1 MDIENIIYLVIG
13 VGWFLW
19 NAYRKS
25 QAGKEP
31 SKPKTRRQ
39 APADEQPSSEPFKS
53 LEDMIL
59 EQFGEKLPPEPVV
72 VQSTV
77 HKNQDKFLNSD
88 LTHSHLSD
96 DYEMSKTEMKSHR
109 VERQVRVLEVEEAE
123 EESLIDQIM
132 PNGFDLRQAIV
143 MNAVLERPYS

>member
-1 MDIENIIYLVIG
+1 MEIENIIYLVIG

-25 QAGKEP
+25 QATKKT
-31 SKPKTRRQ
+31 SSPKTTRQ
-39 APADEQPSSEPFKS
+39 VPVDEPASEHFKS

-59 EQFGEKLPPEPVV
+59 EQFGEKQTPKPVV
-72 VQSTV
+72 LETTE
-77 HKNQDKFLNSD
+77 HKNQDKFLSSD
-88 LTHSHLSD
+88 LTHSHLAD

-109 VERQVRVLEVEEAE
+109 VKRQVRVLQVEENE

-132 PNGFDLRQAIV
+132 PNGFDLRQAVV
-143 MNAVLERPYS
+143 MNAVLDRPYS

>member
-1 MDIENIIYLVIG
+1 MEIENIIYLVIG

-31 SKPKTRRQ
+31 SKPKNRRQ
-39 APADEQPSSEPFKS
+39 APAEEQPASEPFKS

-59 EQFGEKLPPEPVV
+59 EQFGEKQTSKPVV
-72 VQSTV
+72 VETTE
-77 HKNQDKFLNSD
+77 HKNQDKFLSSD
-88 LTHSHLSD
+88 LTHSHLAD

-109 VERQVRVLEVEEAE
+109 VERQVRVLQVEENE
-123 EESLIDQIM
+123 EESLIDHIM
-132 PNGFDLRQAIV
+132 PNGFDLRQALV